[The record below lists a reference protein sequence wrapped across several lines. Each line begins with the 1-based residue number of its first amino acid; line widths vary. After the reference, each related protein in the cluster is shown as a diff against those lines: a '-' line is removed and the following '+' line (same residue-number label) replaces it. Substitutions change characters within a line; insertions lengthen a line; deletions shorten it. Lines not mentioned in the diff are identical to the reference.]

1 MIGAVATAQSE
12 LQFQTDEAVV
22 VRDNVVTDLTSFCRI
37 QSSINSGSS
46 SETRRTA
53 QTKTPAQQEEDGD
66 EATAEALAS
75 LFASL
80 AAGQSETD
88 AQTSAP
94 STAPS
99 NDSSGLIPNAPVL
112 AFAFT
117 TAPIE
122 NPTLD
127 FPTAPNENPTL
138 DFPTAPNE
146 NPTLAFP
153 VPTASDEAS
162 PTLDSNLLTPS
173 IDTSPVSN
181 LAFPM
186 ESNQTL
192 DLNAFGDSSG
202 LFANS
207 TTDFADAVGLNSFA
221 GGEMLKDLILEA
233 IFSLL
238 MLDDFIGTE
247 LDEGTRGINATMDMA
262 EMLSATA
269 ENINTPNTLA
279 FVFTI
284 PWMLIPLIMFIVV
297 VMALR
302 KRPNPSLLKNV
313 SRFVVPLLCLLTMAS
328 TVLAVVMVTY
338 AIANVGKTP
347 FAVCHF
353 CFCLSISS
361 VSDRVPVF

>member
-1 MIGAVATAQSE
+1 MVGAVATAHSE
-12 LQFQTDEAVV
+12 LLLQTDEATVM
-22 VRDNVVTDLTSFCRI
+22 RDNVVSQLTSFCRI
-37 QSSINSGSS
+37 QSSINNESS

-53 QTKTPAQQEEDGD
+53 QTKTPVQQDEDG
-66 EATAEALAS
+66 EPTEEELAS

-80 AAGQSETD
+80 STGQSETD

-94 STAPS
+94 TRAPLG
-99 NDSSGLIPNAPVL
+99 DSSGSNPSAPVSP
-112 AFAFT
+112 FDFT
-117 TAPIE
+117 TTPVQ

-127 FPTAPNENPTL
+127 FPTAPNVNPTL
-138 DFPTAPNE
+138 G
-146 NPTLAFP
+146 FP
-153 VPTASDEAS
+153 VATESDEVA
-162 PTLDSNLLTPS
+162 PTLDSNFLTPS
-173 IDTSPVSN
+173 NDTSPVSN
-181 LAFPM
+181 LTFST

-192 DLNAFGDSSG
+192 DLGAFGDSSG
-202 LFANS
+202 LFDNS
-207 TTDFADAVGLNSFA
+207 TTDFANVVGLNSFA
-221 GGEMLKDLILEA
+221 GDETLKGLILEA

-247 LDEGTRGINATMDMA
+247 LEEGTRGINTTMDVA

-269 ENINTPNTLA
+269 ESINPPNTLA
-279 FVFTI
+279 FVFAV

-297 VMALR
+297 VMAFR

-347 FAVCHF
+347 FATCWCYFCHF
-353 CFCLSISS
+353 FLAC
-361 VSDRVPVF
+361 